1 MIVLTARLNIE
12 DLDIAPLLSDLEK
25 RLKEIYDNKLKKVL
39 LYGSYARGDNVEG
52 SDVDIMVLVD
62 MEDKEIKRQHDK
74 ILDTVVDLTTQ
85 YGIVLSIIENNY
97 DHFYKW
103 ADVLPFFSNIERE
116 GVNIY
121 GEN

>member
-25 RLKEIYDNKLKKVL
+25 RLKGIYDNKLKKVL

-62 MEDKEIKRQHDK
+62 MEDKEIKRQRDK
-74 ILDTVVDLTTQ
+74 ILDTIVDLTTQ

-97 DHFYKW
+97 GHFYKW

>member
-1 MIVLTARLNIE
+1 MIVLTSRLNVE

-25 RLKEIYDNKLKKVL
+25 RLKDIYDNKLKKVL

>member
-1 MIVLTARLNIE
+1 MTDRINLQASE
-12 DLDIAPLLSDLEK
+12 IAPLLSDLEK
-25 RLKEIYDNKLKKVL
+25 RLKSIYDNKLKKIL

-62 MEDKEIKRQHDK
+62 MEEGEIKKQQDK
-74 ILDTVVDLTTQ
+74 VLDTVVDLTTQ
-85 YGIVLSIIENNY
+85 YGVVLSIIENNY
-97 DHFYKW
+97 SHFYNW
-103 ADVLPFFSNIERE
+103 ADTLPFFSNIERE